1 MVGRGLAPA
10 IREAALPEFERM
22 KPMKKRWIM
31 NLLLVS
37 LLLALL
43 APAASAVAASGTCGE
58 GLTWK
63 LENYT
68 LTVTGS
74 GEIED
79 GCPWE
84 DYKTKIDHVVLE
96 GGVTRVGKEN
106 FSGCDRLET
115 VDFGDSLVEIGE
127 KAFYACED
135 IEYIHL
141 PATFRIFGP
150 QSFQK
155 CDSLKYV
162 YCDGPMPSFKDSCLW
177 TGNYISVFF
186 PTDTPWPS
194 EYTSPLIS
202 TYGGNLGIMMGN
214 FDPDN
219 LPVKTEKTTEET
231 TEETT
236 GETEAETEATEA
248 AVAAL
253 AETEAVTEATV
264 PPTTVP
270 ETTEATTV
278 PTTEETTEATT
289 EATTEETTEETTQE
303 TTEETEPVDP
313 VRKVGGD
320 GWIGMVIVAGVLTML
335 LAGAMIF
342 RSISRRGRY

>member
-1 MVGRGLAPA
+1 
-10 IREAALPEFERM
+10 
-22 KPMKKRWIM
+22 MKKRWIM

-37 LLLALL
+37 LLLTLL
-43 APAASAVAASGTCGE
+43 APGASAVAASGSCGE

-74 GEIED
+74 GEMED

-84 DYKTKIDHVVLE
+84 DYKTKIDHVVLT
-96 GGVTRVGKEN
+96 GGVTKVGKEN

-127 KAFYACED
+127 KAFYGCED

-141 PATFRIFGP
+141 PASFRIFGA
-150 QSFQK
+150 QSFRG

-162 YCDGPMPSFKDSCLW
+162 YCDGGMPRFNDSCLW

-186 PTDTPWPS
+186 PTNNPWPY
-194 EYTSPLIS
+194 EYTSTLIS
-202 TYGGNLGIMMGN
+202 SYGGNLGIMMGN

-219 LPVKTEKTTEET
+219 LPVKTGTTAPEDT
-231 TEETT
+231 AQ
-236 GETEAETEATEA
+236 ETEAETEATEP

-253 AETEAVTEATV
+253 AETEAPTEATV

-270 ETTEATTV
+270 ETVPETTEAPTV
-278 PTTEETTEATT
+278 PTTEETTEPTT
-289 EATTEETTEETTQE
+289 EATTEETTEETIVE
-303 TTEETEPVDP
+303 TTEETEPADP
-313 VRKVGGD
+313 VKKVGGD

-342 RSISRRGRY
+342 RGISRRGRY

>member
-1 MVGRGLAPA
+1 
-10 IREAALPEFERM
+10 
-22 KPMKKRWIM
+22 MKKRWIM

-37 LLLALL
+37 LLLMLL
-43 APAASAVAASGTCGE
+43 SPAAGAVAASGSCGE

-74 GEIED
+74 GEMED

-84 DYKTKIDHVVLE
+84 DYKTKIEHVVLS
-96 GGVTRVGKEN
+96 GGVTKVGKEN

-115 VDFGDSLVEIGE
+115 VDFGDALVEIGE
-127 KAFYACED
+127 KAFYGCED

-141 PATFRIFGP
+141 PKTFRIFGA
-150 QSFQK
+150 QSFRG

-162 YCDGPMPSFKDSCLW
+162 YCDGGMPRFNDSCLW

-186 PTDTPWPS
+186 PTDNPWPF
-194 EYTSPLIS
+194 EYTSTLIS
-202 TYGGNLGIMMGN
+202 SYGGNLGIMMGS
-214 FDPDN
+214 FDAAN
-219 LPVKTEKTTEET
+219 LPVKTTET
-231 TEETT
+231 VHEENQ
-236 GETEAETEATEA
+236 ETEAETEATEA
-248 AVAAL
+248 AVAAM
-253 AETEAVTEATV
+253 AETEAPVVETMV

-270 ETTEATTV
+270 ETTEAATV

-289 EATTEETTEETTQE
+289 EAATEETTEETTQE
-303 TTEETEPVDP
+303 TTEETTVETEPMDP
-313 VRKVGGD
+313 VKKVGGD

>member
-22 KPMKKRWIM
+22 KPMKKRWMI
-31 NLLLVS
+31 NLVLVS

-74 GEIED
+74 GEMED
-79 GCPWE
+79 GCPWA
-84 DYKTKIDHVVLE
+84 DYKTKIDHVVLS
-96 GGVTRVGKEN
+96 GGVTKVGKEN

-115 VDFGDSLVEIGE
+115 VDFGDSLVEIGD
-127 KAFYACED
+127 KAFYGCED
-135 IEYIHL
+135 IEYLHL
-141 PATFRIFGP
+141 PATFRIFGA

-155 CDSLKYV
+155 CENLKYV
-162 YCDGPMPSFKDSCLW
+162 YCDGGMPKFKDSCLW
-177 TGNYISVFF
+177 TGNYIAVFF
-186 PTDTPWPS
+186 PTNNPWPF
-194 EYTSPLIS
+194 EYTSQLIS
-202 TYGGNLGIMMGN
+202 AYGGNLGIMMGN
-214 FDPDN
+214 FDAAN
-219 LPVKTEKTTEET
+219 LPVKTAQTDPDEDATE
-231 TEETT
+231 
-236 GETEAETEATEA
+236 ETEAETEATEA

-253 AETEAVTEATV
+253 AETEAATEATV

-270 ETTEATTV
+270 ETTEEPTA

-289 EATTEETTEETTQE
+289 EATTEETTEETE
-303 TTEETEPVDP
+303 EPTE
-313 VRKVGGD
+313 
-320 GWIGMVIVAGVLTML
+320 
-335 LAGAMIF
+335 
-342 RSISRRGRY
+342 

>member
-1 MVGRGLAPA
+1 MSIFLK
-10 IREAALPEFERM
+10 ERM

-31 NLLLVS
+31 NLLLVG
-37 LLLALL
+37 LLLMLL
-43 APAASAVAASGTCGE
+43 APAAGAVSASGSCGE

-74 GEIED
+74 GDMED
-79 GCPWE
+79 GCPWA

-96 GGVTRVGKEN
+96 GGVTKVGKEN

-115 VDFGDSLVEIGE
+115 VDFGDALVEIGE
-127 KAFYACED
+127 KAFYGCED

-141 PATFRIFGP
+141 PATFRSFGA
-150 QSFQK
+150 QSFRG

-162 YCDGPMPSFKDSCLW
+162 YCDGGMPRFNDSCLW
-177 TGNYISVFF
+177 TGNYIAVFF
-186 PTDTPWPS
+186 PTNNPWPS
-194 EYTSPLIS
+194 EYTSSLIS
-202 TYGGNLGIMMGN
+202 SYVGNLGIMMGN

-219 LPVKTEKTTEET
+219 LPVKDTKTTVEVDSTEET
-231 TEETT
+231 EE
-236 GETEAETEATEA
+236 ETEAAEA

-253 AETEAVTEATV
+253 AETEATEKATV

-278 PTTEETTEATT
+278 PTTEETTEPTT
-289 EATTEETTEETTQE
+289 EATTEETTVE
-303 TTEETEPVDP
+303 TTEETTEATEPVNP
-313 VRKVGGD
+313 VEKVGGD
-320 GWIGMVIVAGVLTML
+320 GWIGMVIIAGVLTML
-335 LAGAMIF
+335 LAGTMIF
-342 RSISRRGRY
+342 RGVSRKGRY